1 MSIFDHFGNISLTND
16 QHNAAGAI
24 QEFLESGID
33 IFVLNG
39 YAGSGKTTLLK
50 GVCSYLESL
59 RQTFSLFAP
68 TGRAALILQQKTGFE
83 ASTIH
88 RGIYNFDEL
97 FVDEKEDTFKYY
109 YGLHQ
114 NDENTKAVYLIDEA
128 SMVSDYYSD
137 DEFFRFGSGHLLGD
151 LMKFVFEGN
160 NNRKI
165 IFIGDNAQLPPVG
178 MSFSPALTENYI
190 TKKYNKTVISVEMTE
205 VVRQQAKSGILQTAT
220 KIRESIEKKEFNSF
234 SINNKYQDIELI
246 NPPSFLETYASF
258 AKQNR
263 IENQIVITHSNKQAL
278 EYNLEI
284 RKLRYK
290 AEKKKIQKKDI
301 LIITKNNYN
310 HQVDLFNGMFVSVV
324 EVGEIIRDKIV
335 PFKVK
340 GGETISRRLVFREI
354 VILIKK
360 NTETIP
366 LKCLILDNFLTADE
380 GRLHPY
386 DQIALF
392 VDFKN
397 RHKGLKPRTKEFKD
411 ELKTDVY
418 FNALQVKYG
427 YAVTCH
433 KSQGGEWQNVFV
445 DFKVFIGKSSAGFF
459 RWAYTAI
466 TRSSEKMLS
475 IDAPEYNALNQF
487 VVMDIGKLSETRFD
501 SNQYFLPKENK
512 EDFVEY
518 RVERII
524 KESEQRN
531 IDVQFKHYN
540 NQILLEFNEN
550 NRFCKVQ
557 LWYGND
563 GFTKTVFVS
572 CSDDKFSENIEL
584 LLKKTLLPEIEIE
597 FIPKFDFQADLHNY
611 LLELF
616 SEINVKITNI
626 IQKDW
631 SDKYYM
637 QTKAQNAFIEF
648 HFNSKHFYTKAEP
661 KTSLGND
668 DELMKSVIEK
678 LRA

>member
-1 MSIFDHFGNISLTND
+1 MSIFNHFGHISLTND
-16 QHNAAGAI
+16 QHKAVEAI
-24 QEFLESGID
+24 QTFLESDTDVFI
-33 IFVLNG
+33 LNG

-50 GVCSYLESL
+50 GVCGYLNSL
-59 RQTFSLFAP
+59 GQIFSLFAP
-68 TGRAALILQQKTGFE
+68 TGRAAMILKQKTGFD

-97 FVDEKEDTFKYY
+97 FIDEKKETFKYY

-114 NDENTKAVYLIDEA
+114 NDENIKAVYLIDEA

-137 DEFFRFGSGHLLGD
+137 DEFFRFGSGHLLSD

-165 IFIGDNAQLPPVG
+165 IFIGDNAQLPPIS
-178 MSFSPALTENYI
+178 MNFSPALDENYL
-190 TKKYNKTVISVEMTE
+190 KKNLKKNIISVEMTE
-205 VVRQQAKSGILQTAT
+205 VVRQQSESGILQTAT
-220 KIRESIEKKEFNSF
+220 KIRQSLEKREFNSF
-234 SINNKYQDIELI
+234 FINNKYKDIELI
-246 NPPSFLETYASF
+246 NPSSFLEIFASS

-278 EYNLEI
+278 EYNLI
-284 RKLRYK
+284 IKKLRYK
-290 AEKKKIQKKDI
+290 TEKTELQHKDI

-310 HQVDLFNGMFVSVV
+310 YQIELYNGMFVTVV
-324 EVGEIIRDKIV
+324 EVGEIIRDEIIR
-335 PFKVK
+335 FKVK
-340 GGETISRRLVFREI
+340 GGDLVNRRLVFRELI
-354 VILIKK
+354 ILIKE
-360 NTETIP
+360 NTNTIN
-366 LKCLILDNFLTADE
+366 LKCLVLDNFLTVDE

-386 DQIALF
+386 DQVALF

-411 ELKTDVY
+411 TLKTDRF

-466 TRSSEKMLS
+466 TRSSEKMFS
-475 IDAPEYNALNQF
+475 IDAPEYNALSQF
-487 VVMDIGKLSETRFD
+487 VVLNIGKLSRID
-501 SNQYFLPKENK
+501 SKQYYIAKENK
-512 EDFVEY
+512 ENFVEY
-518 RVERII
+518 RVEKIK

-531 IDVQFKHYN
+531 IIVQFKHYD
-540 NQILLEFNEN
+540 NQILVEFDENEE
-550 NRFCKVQ
+550 FCKVQ

-563 GFTKTVFVS
+563 GFTKTIFVS
-572 CSDDKFSENIEL
+572 CPDDKFRGNIEIL
-584 LLKKTLLPEIEIE
+584 LNKSLLPESEIK
-597 FIPKFDFQADLHNY
+597 FISKFSFQEDLHNY
-611 LLELF
+611 LLEIFNELD
-616 SEINVKITNI
+616 IKITNI
-626 IQKDW
+626 IQKEW
-631 SDKYYM
+631 SDKYYI

-648 HFNSKHFYTKAEP
+648 YFNSKYIYTKAEP

-668 DELMKSVIEK
+668 DELMKSIIEK
-678 LRA
+678 FRS